1 METLDT
7 TKNKPAIILDCDPG
21 HDDALAIL
29 CAARHCELLGIT
41 TVSGN
46 IDLEQTTR
54 NALITTQLLG
64 LDTPVHRGAD
74 RPLVVPARHAEFI
87 HGASG
92 LDGPQLPPL
101 ERSPASHEAV
111 RFLIDTVRSRDD
123 VWLVA
128 TGPLTNVALAIRT
141 APDIVG
147 RLKGISIMGGGT
159 SFGNVT
165 PAAEFNIY
173 CDPEAAEIVFES
185 GARLLMADLDLTHQF
200 MIDEDAIDR
209 IRALASPVATFAA
222 DLLTFYGQAYAQA
235 YSGRVEG
242 PLHDPCAV
250 LILSHPHLFEIA
262 PHHVAIETGGN
273 VTRGMTV
280 VDTRGGHRGEAP
292 NTDVLTKIDSDAAF
306 ELLLETIASYG

>member
-1 METLDT
+1 VQPLETE
-7 TKNKPAIILDCDPG
+7 NGKPTIILDCDPG

-46 IDLEQTTR
+46 VDLERTTH

-74 RPLVVPARHAEFI
+74 RPLVAPARHAEFI

-92 LDGPQLPPL
+92 LDGPKLPAL
-101 ERSPASHEAV
+101 ERSVASHEAL

-147 RLKGISIMGGGT
+147 RLRGISIMGGGT
-159 SFGNVT
+159 SFGNIT
-165 PAAEFNIY
+165 PAAEFNVY
-173 CDPEAAEIVFES
+173 ADPEAADVVFRS
-185 GARLLMADLDLTHQF
+185 GVKLLMADLDLTHQF
-200 MIDEDAIDR
+200 MIDEEAIAR
-209 IRALASPVATFAA
+209 IRTLTSPVAIFVA
-222 DLLTFYGQAYAQA
+222 DLLTFFGQAYART

-250 LILSHPHLFEIA
+250 LALSHPQLFETA
-262 PHHVAIETGGN
+262 PRHVAVEIGGHL
-273 VTRGMTV
+273 TRGMTV
-280 VDTRGGHRGEAP
+280 VDTRGGHRGETP
-292 NTDVLTKIDSDAAF
+292 NTDVLTRIDFDAAL